1 MLRFYPIVV
10 MIFVGI
16 FFSFLLDCTAFEI
29 ESRYTTITYFDNRD
43 LRKFNK
49 KLYLGRLQS
58 RIKGGYSDTIENEV
72 IAKIDFIVEK
82 VRAVLD
88 MFPPNLKFSIVIHS
102 NEREVQQDF
111 RKLYKIDVGYIA
123 FYSPSANKVFYSAN
137 NAVLGVVA
145 HEIGHVVAENY
156 FTVSPPQ
163 RIHEVLAQFAEA
175 HVTD

>member
-1 MLRFYPIVV
+1 MLRFYPIFT
-10 MIFVGI
+10 MIFMGI
-16 FFSFLLDCTAFEI
+16 FCSLPLDCTAFEI
-29 ESRYTTITYFDNRD
+29 ESRYTTITYSNNRD

-58 RIKGGYSDTIENEV
+58 QIRGSGNTIESEV
-72 IAKIDFIVEK
+72 VAKIDFIVEK

-88 MFPPNLKFSIVIHS
+88 MFPPKLKFSIVIHS

-137 NAVLGVVA
+137 NAVLRVVA